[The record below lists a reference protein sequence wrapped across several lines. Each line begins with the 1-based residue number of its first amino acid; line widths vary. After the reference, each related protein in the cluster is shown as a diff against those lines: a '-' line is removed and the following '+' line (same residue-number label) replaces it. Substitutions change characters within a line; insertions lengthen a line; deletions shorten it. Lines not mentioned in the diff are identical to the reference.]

1 MKLTRV
7 TGVERGLSG
16 EWLSVDVS
24 GSALSESISISESQ
38 FELCGGKGVVSYS
51 YSELSRP
58 LISFK
63 VMKTGGCVQNEIYS
77 SLSRSV
83 YMRWKGS
90 NLVYL
95 YNGEFEQIMSMRRI
109 GDRIVNTN
117 NNVNTVP
124 IVQDVINSN
133 VNKLNST
140 NNINFN
146 INNNN
151 NNNNNN
157 INVPNSQPQSS
168 TNKPNTSNLNQQNT
182 QNQYQNTQTQ
192 TQNVQPQIINSP
204 IINQQQSSS
213 YPQTIT
219 GVTIT

>member
-7 TGVERGLSG
+7 TGVEKSLSG

-24 GSALSESISISESQ
+24 GSPISESISISESQ

-51 YSELSRP
+51 YSELSKP

-95 YNGEFEQIMSMRRI
+95 YNVDFEQIMSIRRI
-109 GDRIVNTN
+109 GDRIA
-117 NNVNTVP
+117 
-124 IVQDVINSN
+124 
-133 VNKLNST
+133 
-140 NNINFN
+140 
-146 INNNN
+146 
-151 NNNNNN
+151 NNNNN
-157 INVPNSQPQSS
+157 INNNMNNNINDNNSNNNNNVTVVQDVPNSNVNKPNNNININDNKVNNSNNIVNVPNSQSQST
-168 TNKPNTSNLNQQNT
+168 TNKPNT
-182 QNQYQNTQTQ
+182 
-192 TQNVQPQIINSP
+192 
-204 IINQQQSSS
+204 
-213 YPQTIT
+213 
-219 GVTIT
+219 

>member
-1 MKLTRV
+1 MTRV
-7 TGVERGLSG
+7 TGVEKSLSG

-24 GSALSESISISESQ
+24 GSPISESISISESQ

-51 YSELSRP
+51 YSELNKA

-95 YNGEFEQIMSMRRI
+95 YNGDFEQIMSIRRI
-109 GDRIVNTN
+109 GDRIASNNNNSNNNFNNNN
-117 NNVNTVP
+117 NNVIV
-124 IVQDVINSN
+124 VQDISNSN
-133 VNKLNST
+133 INKPN
-140 NNINFN
+140 NNIN

-151 NNNNNN
+151 NTV
-157 INVPNSQPQSS
+157 NVPNSQSQST
-168 TNKPNTSNLNQQNT
+168 TNKPNTSNSNQQNT

-192 TQNVQPQIINSP
+192 TQNVQTIN
-204 IINQQQSSS
+204 
-213 YPQTIT
+213 
-219 GVTIT
+219 